1 MLSFILGSPA
11 SGKTAEVLRRVK
23 ADLEN
28 GKKVMLI
35 VPEQDMLSSERAV
48 SISVPAC
55 PEIMNLEVV
64 SFRRFCNT
72 VFRSLGGLCY
82 NYLDKGG
89 QAIMMWRVLSE
100 LSGSLSTFR
109 QDSSSDIGL
118 VSSLVGLC
126 DEFADYNVKPI
137 DLENAVGGL
146 NDELMPKATDIVT
159 IYNLY
164 DEYIHEGFDSAKDD
178 LVKVADMLSDSDVLC
193 GTNIYIDSFS
203 GFTPAEYELINVLM
217 SSADNLTVT
226 LCISDDR
233 DSEIFSNVLNTK
245 KRLASMAERCNISV
259 SEDHVLTAERPSE
272 LKFFE
277 KYCYDSYTKEEYHGT
292 PEHISLVKAGDI
304 YAECELVCADI
315 MKQIRGGMRYRDITV
330 VMGNP
335 SDYTGILDSLF
346 ERHDIPCHFSVKKDI
361 LQKPIVKLIISAL
374 NIITYNW
381 RLADVISYL
390 KTGLCGISAEE
401 CDVIEEYA
409 STWSIQGSMWKLDSV
424 WNMNPDGY
432 TDRTNEY
439 TAVILDRIN
448 DIRNRLR
455 DPILRLADTVSSD
468 STTDECARAI
478 YAFLN
483 ETIDIY
489 SFDDEDTAVYNALI
503 SALEQLSV
511 CGGDVKIG
519 DLETLKRLI
528 RLLTSQT
535 DFSLIPATVD
545 QINCTSVSSLKS
557 TDIKKCYILG
567 AVDGSFPGVFC
578 ENKILNDELR
588 SALCQNNISLPNDPE
603 ELAVSELYSFWKG
616 ILCAENTVI
625 SYYTGSLDGKEVLPS
640 PCIYELKKLF
650 PHIVERTPA
659 DFDIYDLVYDKESA
673 FDRINDSVY
682 SNSMAELLCDDPHYA
697 EAINALS
704 VPLTTTLCSVTDPE
718 NLNIYSG
725 DINLTQSRVDSYLK
739 CSFAYQLDFVLG
751 LNEQRK
757 VSYDPRDIGNFI
769 HALLEE
775 FFTCMRDAAK
785 EGREIDEAETEQIV
799 TRLIDAYL
807 EKTCGNALKVSRRMM
822 ALFKRLK
829 RQALVFI
836 RSLYDEFKNS
846 DFKPVLFEVSI
857 EKGTDRGISP
867 FRVELSDG
875 SEVYIYGQIDRVDTY
890 EKDGC
895 VYVRVVDYKTGSKK
909 FKREDLEKGL
919 NLQMFLYMF
928 SIMENQDKFCRM
940 AECKGEVVPAGVLY
954 YMAKLPEISYESIV
968 DAETAEN
975 DVICMIERQGMVL
988 DDDEIIKAMS
998 KADGDIPLPNGVTTG
1013 SKANSAG
1020 SVYTLE
1026 TLNDIKDTISDTL
1039 LRIASGLKRG
1049 KADAEPMQRGK
1060 DSSCKNCRMRPIC
1073 RHSKEGGAE
1082 NE

>member
-11 SGKTAEVLRRVK
+11 SGKTAEVIRRVK

-28 GKKVMLI
+28 EKKVLMI
-35 VPEQDMLSSERAV
+35 VPEQDILSSERAV
-48 SISVPAC
+48 STAIAAC

-89 QAIMMWRVLSE
+89 QAVMMWRVLSE
-100 LSGSLSTFR
+100 LSGQLSTFR

-146 NDELMPKATDIVT
+146 SDELVPKATDIVT

-178 LVKVADMLSDSDVLC
+178 LVKVAALLSDSDILR
-193 GTNIYIDSFS
+193 GTNIYVDSFS
-203 GFTPAEYELINVLM
+203 GFTPAEYELINVLIRK
-217 SSADNLTVT
+217 ADNLTVT
-226 LCISDDR
+226 LCIEETR
-233 DSEIFSNVLNTK
+233 DAEIFSNVINTK
-245 KRLASMAERCNISV
+245 KRLASMAQRDNISV
-259 SEDHVLTAERPSE
+259 AEDAVLTCDRAAD

-277 KYCYDSYTKEEYHGT
+277 TYCYDSYSKEEFT
-292 PEHISLVKAGDI
+292 ARPEHISLVKAGDI
-304 YAECELVCADI
+304 YGECELVCADI

-330 VMGNP
+330 VMGNS

-346 ERHDIPCHFSVKKDI
+346 ERHGIPCHFSVKKDI

-381 RLADVISYL
+381 RLGDVISYL

-401 CDVIEEYA
+401 CDIIEEYA

-439 TAVILDRIN
+439 TAAYLDRIN
-448 DIRNRLR
+448 DIRDRLR
-455 DPILRLADTVSSD
+455 EPVLRLADGINGR
-468 STTDECARAI
+468 STADECARAI
-478 YAFLN
+478 YGFLC
-483 ETIDIY
+483 ETVDTY
-489 SFDDEDTAVYNALI
+489 GFDDEDTAVYNALI
-503 SALEQLSV
+503 AALEQLSV
-511 CGGDVKIG
+511 CGGDVEIR

-535 DFSLIPATVD
+535 DFSIIPATVD
-545 QINCTSVSSLKS
+545 QINCTSATALKS
-557 TDIKKCYILG
+557 TGVKKCYILG
-567 AVDGSFPGVFC
+567 AVDGSFPGVFG
-578 ENKILNDELR
+578 ENRLLNEELR

-603 ELAVSELYSFWKG
+603 ELATAELYSFWKG
-616 ILCAENTVI
+616 VLCAADTVI

-640 PCIYELKKLF
+640 ACIYELKKLF
-650 PHIVERTPA
+650 PDIVERTSA
-659 DFDIYDLVYDKESA
+659 DFDIYDLVYDTETA

-682 SNSMAELLCDDPHYA
+682 SSAMAGLLGDDARYA
-697 EAINALS
+697 DAIRALS
-704 VPLTTTLCSVTDPE
+704 VPLTTTICSVDDPE
-718 NLNIYSG
+718 NLKVFSG

-757 VSYDPRDIGNFI
+757 VSYNPRDIGNFI

-785 EGREIDEAETEQIV
+785 EGREIDEAETEKLV

-829 RQALVFI
+829 RQSLVFI
-836 RSLYDEFKNS
+836 HSLYDEFRNS

-857 EKGTDRGISP
+857 EKGTDKGISP

-940 AECKGEVVPAGVLY
+940 AECKGKLVPAGVLY

-968 DAETAEN
+968 DTETAET
-975 DVICMIERQGMVL
+975 DVIGMIERQGMVL

-998 KADGDIPLPNGVTTG
+998 KTEGDIPLPKGVTTG
-1013 SKANSAG
+1013 SKANSPD

-1039 LRIASGLKRG
+1039 SRIATGLKRG
-1049 KADAEPMQRGK
+1049 KADAEPMQRGRE
-1060 DSSCKNCRMRPIC
+1060 SSCKNCRMRPIC
-1073 RHSKEGGAE
+1073 RHAKDGGTD